1 MSAGVERGLRRNR
14 FRDPLTVPLA
24 RWRVDLALMPEEKF
38 GVDQTGE
45 GSSRWA
51 TGESP
56 YRFVVIERAC
66 MRHTPIMSEGVC
78 RM

>member
-1 MSAGVERGLRRNR
+1 VSAGAEQGLRRNR
-14 FRDPLTVPLA
+14 FRDPLTAPLA
-24 RWRVDLALMPEEKF
+24 RWRVDLAQIPEEKF
-38 GVDQTGE
+38 GGDQTGE

-51 TGESP
+51 TGESR

-66 MRHTPIMSEGVC
+66 MRHTPMVSEGVC